1 MNASGGVLPTLID
14 EQQLIESK
22 NEDWVSKSS
31 TVVQIAQIPSL
42 PTLHEEEDVGRDGI
56 WAICTTVLLLDTQSS
71 FSDSISCC
79 SSIKVGKT
87 PPEAFM

>member
-1 MNASGGVLPTLID
+1 MNDSGEVLPTLID
-14 EQQLIESK
+14 EQQLIKSE

-31 TVVQIAQIPSL
+31 TVVQIAQIFFL
-42 PTLHEEEDVGRDGI
+42 VGI
-56 WAICTTVLLLDTQSS
+56 WTVLLLDTQSS
-71 FSDSISCC
+71 FLDSISCC